1 MRGLVAQLSAGC
13 AGMDCCIRV
22 VMGSA
27 PAIKEGRSLFVG
39 GSGHILVTTLRDR
52 YSERRLDSTEL
63 GNEANYC
70 RLLRA

>member
-1 MRGLVAQLSAGC
+1 MRGLVAQLSSDSAGT
-13 AGMDCCIRV
+13 DCCVRV

-39 GSGHILVTTLRDR
+39 GSGHILVTMLRDR
-52 YSERRLDSTEL
+52 YSERRLDSIEL
-63 GNEANYC
+63 GNEADYC

>member
-1 MRGLVAQLSAGC
+1 MRGLVARISSDN

-27 PAIKEGRSLFVG
+27 LAMEGRSLSVG
-39 GSGHILVTTLRDR
+39 GSGHILITMLRDR

-63 GNEANYC
+63 GTEADYC
-70 RLLRA
+70 GLLRA

>member
-1 MRGLVAQLSAGC
+1 MRSLVAQLSSDS

-27 PAIKEGRSLFVG
+27 PAIKEGRSLFFG

-63 GNEANYC
+63 ENEAEYC
-70 RLLRA
+70 RLLCA

>member
-1 MRGLVAQLSAGC
+1 MRGLVAQLSSDSAG
-13 AGMDCCIRV
+13 IRF

-27 PAIKEGRSLFVG
+27 PAIKEGRSVFVG

-63 GNEANYC
+63 ENEADYC

>member
-1 MRGLVAQLSAGC
+1 MRGLVAQLISDS

-27 PAIKEGRSLFVG
+27 PAIKEGRRLFVG
-39 GSGHILVTTLRDR
+39 VSGHILVTTLRDR
-52 YSERRLDSTEL
+52 YSERRIDSTEL
-63 GNEANYC
+63 GTEADYC

>member
-1 MRGLVAQLSAGC
+1 MRVLVSQLSSDS

-27 PAIKEGRSLFVG
+27 PAIKEGRSLFVS
-39 GSGHILVTTLRDR
+39 GSDHILVTTLRDR
-52 YSERRLDSTEL
+52 YSERRLDSIEL
-63 GNEANYC
+63 GTEAACC